1 MFKQFTQMAGVL
13 GKLPQMKEEF
23 AKFQAKA
30 PTMIADGEAGGGMV
44 RVSVN
49 GTFQMTQCDIS
60 DEAYRLQDREALAAM
75 VMSATNQ
82 ALLRVRAML
91 AEEAQ
96 RVANELGLPPGLGLP
111 GLG

>member
-1 MFKQFTQMAGVL
+1 VFSKFTQMAGVL
-13 GKLPQMKEEF
+13 SKLPQMKEEF

-30 PTMIADGEAGGGMV
+30 PTMIAEGEAGGGMV

-49 GTFQMTQCDIS
+49 GTFQMTQCHINE
-60 DEAYRLQDREALAAM
+60 EAYRLQDREALASM

-82 ALLRVRAML
+82 ALVRVRAML
-91 AEEAQ
+91 SEEAQ
-96 RVANELGLPPGLGLP
+96 RVANEIGLPPGLGLP